1 MVDDV
6 KCKERQECLDSL
18 NPCGTQGDSGQSPI
32 SDDENG
38 NTFLTY
44 GLTHKH
50 THTCS
55 HRLKVP
61 VYLNF
66 SIIKSDK

>member
-6 KCKERQECLDSL
+6 KWKERQECLDSL
-18 NPCGTQGDSGQSPI
+18 NPRGTQGDSGQSPI

-38 NTFLTY
+38 NTFPTY

-50 THTCS
+50 AHTCS

>member
-32 SDDENG
+32 SADQNG

-50 THTCS
+50 THT
-55 HRLKVP
+55 HAHT
-61 VYLNF
+61 
-66 SIIKSDK
+66 D